1 MFKRV
6 LLPLDLSS
14 RHDQA
19 VNLAVELLQSGEGE
33 IVLLHVIET
42 IAGVSFD
49 EERTFY
55 NRLEKSAR
63 THLQKIGNELERR
76 KVRFRAE
83 IRYGN
88 RGPEVVRFASDLGA
102 DLIVLTAPRV
112 DPANPAAGWGSLSY
126 KIGWFS
132 QCPVLLV
139 K

>member
-19 VNLAVELLQSGEGE
+19 LNLAVELLQAGEGE

-49 EERTFY
+49 EEKSFY
-55 NRLEKSAR
+55 DRLEKSAR
-63 THLQKIGNELERR
+63 THLHKIGKSLERR
-76 KVRFRAE
+76 NVRSRAE

-112 DPANPAAGWGSLSY
+112 DPANLAAGWGSLSY